1 MDDNVVH
8 HEVFLD
14 IGGLVLLH
22 LGLRNLSVVP
32 SFSVVLENEL
42 DLAHLDFSRSDL
54 DRVRLSF
61 VDPYGLVYCSLG
73 GLPGRLLLSVKLF
86 SNLGPSL
93 ENLGTYL
100 LVLLLIVFS
109 LVGKRYCVSFI
120 VEVHVVRLVA
130 QAQNCWKDFLRLHR
144 VLAEHTVN
152 RHFFFTHHVGVRES
166 LI

>member
-1 MDDNVVH
+1 M
-8 HEVFLD
+8 
-14 IGGLVLLH
+14 
-22 LGLRNLSVVP
+22 
-32 SFSVVLENEL
+32 
-42 DLAHLDFSRSDL
+42 
-54 DRVRLSF
+54 
-61 VDPYGLVYCSLG
+61 G
-73 GLPGRLLLSVKLF
+73 GLPGRLSEVLAAQLGTSGTYSATVLLSVKLF

-100 LVLLLIVFS
+100 LVLLLIVLS
-109 LVGKRYCVSFI
+109 LVDKRYCVPFI

-130 QAQNCWKDFLRLHR
+130 QAQNCWKDFLCLHR

>member
-1 MDDNVVH
+1 
-8 HEVFLD
+8 
-14 IGGLVLLH
+14 
-22 LGLRNLSVVP
+22 
-32 SFSVVLENEL
+32 
-42 DLAHLDFSRSDL
+42 
-54 DRVRLSF
+54 
-61 VDPYGLVYCSLG
+61 LG

-86 SNLGPSL
+86 SNLGPGL

-100 LVLLLIVFS
+100 LVLLLIVFG
-109 LVGKRYCVSFI
+109 LVGKRYCVPFI

-130 QAQNCWKDFLRLHR
+130 QAQNCWKDFLCLHR